1 MRFHYILFIFVLA
14 SKAFAVEPSEILND
28 TKLEDRARNLSSNI
42 RCLVCQNENI
52 DSSESE
58 FAKDLR
64 LFIRE
69 QLVEGRTDDEIEEF
83 LVSKY
88 GTYIL
93 FKPEFKGYNIF
104 LYLFGPFIFIFSF
117 IMILLVFLNGIILC
131 LAPYNAGL
139 IKSFIAASTIIKSFL
154 EFSFI

>member
-28 TKLEDRARNLSSNI
+28 SKLENRARNLSSNI

-88 GTYIL
+88 GDYIL
-93 FKPEFKGYNIF
+93 FKPVFASYNIF
-104 LYLFGPFIFIFSF
+104 LYLFGPFVFIFGF
-117 IMILLVFLNGIILC
+117 ITILYVFLMSKRG
-131 LAPYNAGL
+131 
-139 IKSFIAASTIIKSFL
+139 K
-154 EFSFI
+154 

>member
-1 MRFHYILFIFVLA
+1 MARFYYICFICFLA
-14 SKAFAVEPSEILND
+14 SRAFAVEPSEILND
-28 TKLEDRARNLSSNI
+28 AKLENRARNLSSNI

-93 FKPEFKGYNIF
+93 FKPVFARYNIF

-117 IMILLVFLNGIILC
+117 IMILIVFFNSKKG
-131 LAPYNAGL
+131 N
-139 IKSFIAASTIIKSFL
+139 
-154 EFSFI
+154 

>member
-1 MRFHYILFIFVLA
+1 MWFYYIFFSFFVA
-14 SKAFAVEPSEILND
+14 TTAFAIEPSEILSD
-28 TKLEDRARNLSSNI
+28 TKLENRARNLSSNI

-64 LFIRE
+64 LSIRD
-69 QLVEGRTDDEIEEF
+69 QLLKGHTDDEIEKF

-93 FKPEFKGYNIF
+93 FKPEFAGYNIF
-104 LYLFGPFIFIFSF
+104 LYLFGPFVFIFGF
-117 IMILLVFLNGIILC
+117 IVVLYVFLGSKRGN
-131 LAPYNAGL
+131 
-139 IKSFIAASTIIKSFL
+139 
-154 EFSFI
+154 

>member
-1 MRFHYILFIFVLA
+1 MWFYYIFFSFFVA
-14 SKAFAVEPSEILND
+14 TTAFAIEPSEILSD
-28 TKLEDRARNLSSNI
+28 TKLENRARNLSSNI

-64 LFIRE
+64 LSIRD
-69 QLVEGRTDDEIEEF
+69 QLLKGHTDDEIEKF

-93 FKPEFKGYNIF
+93 FKPEFAGYNIF
-104 LYLFGPFIFIFSF
+104 LYLFGPFIFIFGF
-117 IMILLVFLNGIILC
+117 IAVLYVFLGSKRGN
-131 LAPYNAGL
+131 
-139 IKSFIAASTIIKSFL
+139 
-154 EFSFI
+154 

>member
-1 MRFHYILFIFVLA
+1 MRFYYIFFICFLA
-14 SKAFAVEPSEILND
+14 SRAFAVEPSEILND
-28 TKLEDRARNLSSNI
+28 AKLEDRARNLSSNI

-69 QLVEGRTDDEIEEF
+69 QLIEGRTDNEIEAF

-93 FKPEFKGYNIF
+93 FKPEFAGYNIF

-117 IMILLVFLNGIILC
+117 IMILFVFLSSKKGN
-131 LAPYNAGL
+131 
-139 IKSFIAASTIIKSFL
+139 
-154 EFSFI
+154 

>member
-1 MRFHYILFIFVLA
+1 MARFYYICFICFLA
-14 SKAFAVEPSEILND
+14 SRAFAIEPSEILND
-28 TKLEDRARNLSSNI
+28 AKLEDRARNLSSNI

-69 QLVEGRTDDEIEEF
+69 QLVEGRTDDEIERF

-88 GTYIL
+88 GSYIL
-93 FKPEFKGYNIF
+93 FKPEFAGYNIF

-117 IMILLVFLNGIILC
+117 IMILLVFLNPKKG
-131 LAPYNAGL
+131 
-139 IKSFIAASTIIKSFL
+139 K
-154 EFSFI
+154 

>member
-1 MRFHYILFIFVLA
+1 MRFYYFFFIFFVA
-14 SKAFAVEPSEILND
+14 SRAFSIEPAEILSD
-28 TKLEDRARNLSSNI
+28 TKLENRARTLSSNI

-69 QLVEGRTDDEIEEF
+69 QLVEGHTDDEIEEF

-88 GTYIL
+88 GAYIL
-93 FKPEFKGYNIF
+93 FKPVFASYNIF
-104 LYLFGPFIFIFSF
+104 LYLFGPFIFIFGVV
-117 IMILLVFLNGIILC
+117 IILFVFL
-131 LAPYNAGL
+131 
-139 IKSFIAASTIIKSFL
+139 KSNRGH
-154 EFSFI
+154 

>member
-1 MRFHYILFIFVLA
+1 MARFYYIFFICFLA
-14 SKAFAVEPSEILND
+14 SRAFAVEPSEILND
-28 TKLEDRARNLSSNI
+28 AKLEDRARNLSSNI
-42 RCLVCQNENI
+42 RCLVCQNETI

-69 QLVEGRTDDEIEEF
+69 QLIDGRTDDEIEKF

-93 FKPEFKGYNIF
+93 FKPEFSGYNIF
-104 LYLFGPFIFIFSF
+104 LYLLGPFIFIFSF
-117 IMILLVFLNGIILC
+117 IMILFVFLNSKKG
-131 LAPYNAGL
+131 N
-139 IKSFIAASTIIKSFL
+139 
-154 EFSFI
+154 

>member
-1 MRFHYILFIFVLA
+1 MWFYYIFFSFFVA
-14 SKAFAVEPSEILND
+14 TRAFAIEPSEILSD
-28 TKLEDRARNLSSNI
+28 TKLENRARNLSSNI

-69 QLVEGRTDDEIEEF
+69 QLVEGHTDDDIEKF

-93 FKPEFKGYNIF
+93 FKPEFNGYNIF
-104 LYLFGPFIFIFSF
+104 LYLFGPFVFIFGF
-117 IMILLVFLNGIILC
+117 ITILFVFL
-131 LAPYNAGL
+131 
-139 IKSFIAASTIIKSFL
+139 KSKRGNKVRD
-154 EFSFI
+154 

>member
-28 TKLEDRARNLSSNI
+28 AKLEDRARNLSSNI

-64 LFIRE
+64 LFIRR
-69 QLVEGRTDDEIEEF
+69 QLVEGRTDDEIEKF

-93 FKPEFKGYNIF
+93 FKPEFAGYNIF

-117 IMILLVFLNGIILC
+117 IMILIVFL
-131 LAPYNAGL
+131 
-139 IKSFIAASTIIKSFL
+139 KSKKGN
-154 EFSFI
+154 

>member
-1 MRFHYILFIFVLA
+1 MARFYYIFFICFLA
-14 SKAFAVEPSEILND
+14 SRAFAVEPSEILND
-28 TKLEDRARNLSSNI
+28 AKLEDRARNLSSNI

-93 FKPEFKGYNIF
+93 FKPVFANYNIF
-104 LYLFGPFIFIFSF
+104 LYLFGPFIFIFGF
-117 IMILLVFLNGIILC
+117 IMILIVFFNSKKG
-131 LAPYNAGL
+131 N
-139 IKSFIAASTIIKSFL
+139 
-154 EFSFI
+154 

>member
-1 MRFHYILFIFVLA
+1 MARFYYICFICFLA
-14 SKAFAVEPSEILND
+14 SRAFAVEPSEILND
-28 TKLEDRARNLSSNI
+28 VKLEDRARNLSSNI

-69 QLVEGRTDDEIEEF
+69 QLVEGHTDDEIEKF

-88 GTYIL
+88 GSYIL
-93 FKPEFKGYNIF
+93 FKPEFTGYNIF
-104 LYLFGPFIFIFSF
+104 LYLSGPFIFIFSL
-117 IMILLVFLNGIILC
+117 IMILLVFLNPKNG
-131 LAPYNAGL
+131 
-139 IKSFIAASTIIKSFL
+139 
-154 EFSFI
+154 E

>member
-1 MRFHYILFIFVLA
+1 MRFYYIFFIFFLV
-14 SKAFAVEPSEILND
+14 SRVFAVEPSEILD
-28 TKLEDRARNLSSNI
+28 DAKLEKRARNLSSNI

-64 LFIRE
+64 LYIRE
-69 QLVEGRTDDEIEEF
+69 QLIEGRTDDEIEEF

-93 FKPEFKGYNIF
+93 FKPEFTGYNIF

-117 IMILLVFLNGIILC
+117 IMILFVFLNAKKG
-131 LAPYNAGL
+131 N
-139 IKSFIAASTIIKSFL
+139 
-154 EFSFI
+154 

>member
-1 MRFHYILFIFVLA
+1 MARFYYIFFICFLA
-14 SKAFAVEPSEILND
+14 SRAFAVEPSEILSD
-28 TKLEDRARNLSSNI
+28 AKLEDRARNLSSNI

-64 LFIRE
+64 FFIRE
-69 QLVEGRTDDEIEEF
+69 QLVEGRTDDEIEKF

-93 FKPEFKGYNIF
+93 FKPVFAGYNIF
-104 LYLFGPFIFIFSF
+104 LYLFGPFVFIFSF
-117 IMILLVFLNGIILC
+117 IMILIVFFNSKKG
-131 LAPYNAGL
+131 N
-139 IKSFIAASTIIKSFL
+139 
-154 EFSFI
+154 

>member
-1 MRFHYILFIFVLA
+1 MARFYYIFFICFLA
-14 SKAFAVEPSEILND
+14 SRAFAVEPSEILSD
-28 TKLEDRARNLSSNI
+28 AKLEDRARNLSSNI

-69 QLVEGRTDDEIEEF
+69 QLVEGRTDNEIEEF

-93 FKPEFKGYNIF
+93 FKPVFESYNIF

-117 IMILLVFLNGIILC
+117 IMILLVFLNPKKG
-131 LAPYNAGL
+131 
-139 IKSFIAASTIIKSFL
+139 
-154 EFSFI
+154 E

>member
-1 MRFHYILFIFVLA
+1 MRFYYIFFIFFLA
-14 SKAFAVEPSEILND
+14 SSAFAVEPSEILD
-28 TKLEDRARNLSSNI
+28 DERLENRARNLSSNI

-69 QLVEGRTDDEIEEF
+69 QLTEGRTDDEIEKF

-88 GTYIL
+88 GSYIL
-93 FKPEFKGYNIF
+93 FKPEFTGYNIF

-117 IMILLVFLNGIILC
+117 IMILFVFLNPKKG
-131 LAPYNAGL
+131 
-139 IKSFIAASTIIKSFL
+139 
-154 EFSFI
+154 E

>member
-1 MRFHYILFIFVLA
+1 MA
-14 SKAFAVEPSEILND
+14 SRVFAIEPSEILDD
-28 TKLEDRARNLSSNI
+28 TKLENRARNLSSNI

-64 LFIRE
+64 LYIRT
-69 QLVEGRTDDEIEEF
+69 QLIEGRTDDEIEKF

-117 IMILLVFLNGIILC
+117 IMILIVFLGSKR
-131 LAPYNAGL
+131 G
-139 IKSFIAASTIIKSFL
+139 K
-154 EFSFI
+154 

>member
-1 MRFHYILFIFVLA
+1 MRFHYIFFIFVLA

-28 TKLEDRARNLSSNI
+28 AKLEDRARNLSSNI

-69 QLVEGRTDDEIEEF
+69 QLVEGRTDDEIEKF

-88 GTYIL
+88 GSYIL

-117 IMILLVFLNGIILC
+117 IMILIVFFNSKKG
-131 LAPYNAGL
+131 N
-139 IKSFIAASTIIKSFL
+139 
-154 EFSFI
+154 

>member
-1 MRFHYILFIFVLA
+1 MRFYSIFFIFFLA
-14 SKAFAVEPSEILND
+14 SRAFAVEPSEILND
-28 TKLEDRARNLSSNI
+28 SKLEDRARNLSSNI

-69 QLVEGRTDDEIEEF
+69 QLIEGRSDHEIEKF

-88 GTYIL
+88 GSYIL
-93 FKPEFKGYNIF
+93 FKPEFTGYNIF

-117 IMILLVFLNGIILC
+117 IMILFVFFNSKKG
-131 LAPYNAGL
+131 N
-139 IKSFIAASTIIKSFL
+139 
-154 EFSFI
+154 